1 MISKVANC
9 SKFRD
14 NGFEKTGANVV
25 SNLFQGLSNFASGA
39 ARRAGR
45 DAGVGF
51 RGMFTHDAGTLNSM
65 ASFNRFNNGYN
76 GMLENMLKSNPG
88 MTMEQATQALA
99 NQGIHQ
105 MGTMIPQAGQ
115 AAGQMMGQVANQAV
129 PQAATLGAQLT
140 QNAAPLAMGAAA
152 LGGTTYVG
160 NRVFGRPNYGY
171 PRYY

>member
-14 NGFEKTGANVV
+14 NGFEKTAGKV
-25 SNLFQGLSNFASGA
+25 SNFFQGIANLTNGA
-39 ARRAGR
+39 TRAAAR
-45 DAGVGF
+45 DAGVGW
-51 RGMFTHDAGTLNSM
+51 RGAFKYNPTQLNSM
-65 ASFNRFNNGYN
+65 ASVNRMNNGYN
-76 GMLENMLKSNPG
+76 GLLENMLQSNPG
-88 MTMEQATQALA
+88 MSVEQATQALA

-115 AAGQMMGQVANQAV
+115 AAGQMMGQAV

>member
-9 SKFRD
+9 SKYLD
-14 NGFEKTGANVV
+14 NDFEKTGGMV
-25 SNLFQGLSNFASGA
+25 SNLFQGLSNLTNKATRA
-39 ARRAGR
+39 AGR
-45 DAGVGF
+45 DAGVGLK
-51 RGMFTHDAGTLNSM
+51 GMFTHDASALNSM

-76 GMLENMLKSNPG
+76 GMLENMLRSNPG
-88 MTMEQATQALA
+88 MSVEQATQALA

-105 MGTMIPQAGQ
+105 MGTMLPQAGQ
-115 AAGQMMGQVANQAV
+115 AATQMVGQAV
-129 PQAATLGAQLT
+129 PQAATLGAQFT

-160 NRVFGRPNYGY
+160 NRVFGNRPYGGGY